1 MKNTIKLITLIL
13 LTTIVFTPNRATAQ
27 NQKLYPVVSAIT
39 FKTNMRKLWEEHIFW
54 TRNVIFCL
62 VDDLPGNVQA
72 VKRQLQ
78 NQIDIGNAIKPYY
91 GDAAGDK
98 LTELLYNH
106 VNITTDII
114 KAAKTRDTS
123 VINDFNKKWFANA
136 DEMVKFLHNLNPDWT
151 TGDLKT
157 MLNEQMKLTAD
168 EVGER
173 LKKNYDADV
182 VAFDKVHN
190 GALKMSDTLA
200 EGIIIQ
206 FPKKFKS
213 PSEVKTPTKAP
224 IKTPTKAP
232 AKTVKKNK

>member
-1 MKNTIKLITLIL
+1 MKSIIKLITLIVL
-13 LTTIVFTPNRATAQ
+13 ITIVFTPISASAQ

-98 LTELLYNH
+98 LTELLYTH
-106 VNITTDII
+106 VNTTTEII

-123 VINDFNKKWFANA
+123 IINDVNKKWFTNA
-136 DEMVKFLHNLNPDWT
+136 DEMVKFLHKLNPDWT

-168 EVGER
+168 EAGER

-182 VAFDKVHN
+182 IAFDKVHE
-190 GALKMSDTLA
+190 GVLRMSDTLSD
-200 EGIIIQ
+200 GIIIQ
-206 FPKKFKS
+206 FPKKFKA
-213 PSEVKTPTKAP
+213 PLVVKTVSS
-224 IKTPTKAP
+224 
-232 AKTVKKNK
+232 VKKTAKK

>member
-1 MKNTIKLITLIL
+1 MKNTIKLIALIVSF
-13 LTTIVFTPNRATAQ
+13 TIVFTPKTASAQ

-39 FKTNMRKLWEEHIFW
+39 FKTNMRKLWEEHVFW

-98 LTELLYNH
+98 LTELLYTH
-106 VNITTDII
+106 VNTTTEII

-123 VINDFNKKWFANA
+123 IINDVNKKWFANA
-136 DEMVKFLHNLNPDWT
+136 DEMVKFLHKLNPDWT

-168 EVGER
+168 EAGER

-182 VAFDKVHN
+182 IAFDKVQE
-190 GALKMSDTLA
+190 GVLKMSDTLA

-206 FPKKFKS
+206 FPKKFKA
-213 PSEVKTPTKAP
+213 PLEVKTPTKTA
-224 IKTPTKAP
+224 T
-232 AKTVKKNK
+232 KTVKKK

>member
-1 MKNTIKLITLIL
+1 MKNTIKLITLIVL
-13 LTTIVFTPNRATAQ
+13 MTIAFTPNKAAAQ
-27 NQKLYPVVSAIT
+27 SQKLYPVVSAVT
-39 FKTNMRKLWEEHIFW
+39 FKSQMRKLWEEHIFW

-91 GDAAGDK
+91 GDATGDK

-114 KAAKTRDTS
+114 VAAKTRDTS
-123 VINDFNKKWFANA
+123 VINDVNKKWFANA
-136 DEMVKFLHNLNPDWT
+136 EEIVVFLHKLNSNWAI
-151 TGDLKT
+151 GDLRK
-157 MLNEQMKLTAD
+157 MINNQMQLTA
-168 EVGER
+168 ESAGER

-182 VAFDKVHN
+182 IAFDKVQE
-190 GALKMSDTLA
+190 GVIKMSDTLA
-200 EGIIIQ
+200 EGIIFQ

-213 PSEVKTPTKAP
+213 PLEVKTAV
-224 IKTPTKAP
+224 KTASK
-232 AKTVKKNK
+232 AKTKTKK

>member
-1 MKNTIKLITLIL
+1 MKNTIKLITLIAL
-13 LTTIVFTPNRATAQ
+13 ITIVFTPETASAQ

-91 GDAAGDK
+91 GDAAGDR
-98 LTELLYNH
+98 LTELLYTH
-106 VNITTDII
+106 VNTTTEII
-114 KAAKTRDTS
+114 KAAKTRDTAI
-123 VINDFNKKWFANA
+123 INDVNKKWFANA
-136 DEMVKFLHNLNPDWT
+136 DEMVKFLHKLNPDWT
-151 TGDLKT
+151 MGDLKT

-168 EVGER
+168 EAGER

-182 VAFDKVHN
+182 VAFDKVQE
-190 GALKMSDTLA
+190 GVLKMSDTLA

-206 FPKKFKS
+206 FPKKFKA
-213 PSEVKTPTKAP
+213 PLEVKTATNTA
-224 IKTPTKAP
+224 T
-232 AKTVKKNK
+232 KTVKKK

>member
-1 MKNTIKLITLIL
+1 MKNVIKLVPLIIV
-13 LTTIVFTPNRATAQ
+13 LTIGFTPKSASAQ
-27 NQKLYPVVSAIT
+27 SQKLYPVVSAIT
-39 FKTNMRKLWEEHIFW
+39 FKSTMRKLWEEHIFW

-98 LTELLYNH
+98 LTELLYTH
-106 VNITTDII
+106 VNTTTEII
-114 KAAKTRDTS
+114 KAAKTRDSS
-123 VINDFNKKWFANA
+123 VINDTNKKWFTNA
-136 DEMVKFLHNLNPDWT
+136 DEMVKHLHKLNPDWT
-151 TGDLKT
+151 IGDLKK

-168 EVGER
+168 EASER

-182 VAFDKVHN
+182 IAFDKVHE
-190 GALKMSDTLA
+190 GVLKMSDTLA

-206 FPKKFKS
+206 FPKKFKE
-213 PSEVKTPTKAP
+213 PLVVKT
-224 IKTPTKAP
+224 
-232 AKTVKKNK
+232 AKMVKKTTKK

>member
-1 MKNTIKLITLIL
+1 MKNVIKLITLIII
-13 LTTIVFTPNRATAQ
+13 TTFVFTPETASAQ

-39 FKTNMRKLWEEHIFW
+39 FKTNMRKLWEEHVFW

-98 LTELLYNH
+98 LTELLYTH
-106 VNITTDII
+106 VNTTTEII

-123 VINDFNKKWFANA
+123 IINDVNKKWFANA
-136 DEMVKFLHNLNPDWT
+136 DEMVKFLHKLNPDWT
-151 TGDLKT
+151 MGDLKT

-168 EVGER
+168 EAGER

-182 VAFDKVHN
+182 VAFDKVQE
-190 GALKMSDTLA
+190 GVLKMSDTLA

-206 FPKKFKS
+206 FPKKFKAS
-213 PSEVKTPTKAP
+213 LEVKTA
-224 IKTPTKAP
+224 IKTATKI
-232 AKTVKKNK
+232 VKKK

>member
-1 MKNTIKLITLIL
+1 MKKNIKLIALIVLITIGFTLNS
-13 LTTIVFTPNRATAQ
+13 VSAQ

-39 FKTNMRKLWEEHIFW
+39 FKTQMRKLWEEHIFW

-98 LTELLYNH
+98 LTELLYTH
-106 VNITTDII
+106 VNTTTEII
-114 KAAKTRDTS
+114 KAAKTRDTM
-123 VINDFNKKWFANA
+123 VINDVNKKWFANA
-136 DEMVKFLHNLNPDWT
+136 DEMVKFLHKLNPDWT

-168 EVGER
+168 EAGER

-182 VAFDKVHN
+182 VAFDKVHE
-190 GALKMSDTLA
+190 GVLKMSDTLA

-206 FPKKFKS
+206 FPKKFKA
-213 PSEVKTPTKAP
+213 PLVVKTVSS
-224 IKTPTKAP
+224 
-232 AKTVKKNK
+232 VKKTAKK